1 MKARG
6 KREARRP
13 WLPKSKIHGVLKGR
27 NNIPALQA
35 FVLFLVCLTRGDVPT
50 NSGLAPVFHIPRL
63 RRCCLRLFLAILFAE
78 DLMADSSRFTIIC
91 PCCEATL
98 TIDAQT
104 GALISHEDK
113 TKPLASFDEMVKGL
127 DKQKQMREQIFAQE
141 LSSMKDRDRILE
153 EKFQEAMKRA
163 EKDKD
168 KPYRNPLDID

>member
-1 MKARG
+1 MYTWSSPQTERDYA
-6 KREARRP
+6 
-13 WLPKSKIHGVLKGR
+13 V
-27 NNIPALQA
+27 
-35 FVLFLVCLTRGDVPT
+35 
-50 NSGLAPVFHIPRL
+50 
-63 RRCCLRLFLAILFAE
+63 
-78 DLMADSSRFTIIC
+78 ADTTKFTLIC

-98 TIDAQT
+98 TIDVLT
-104 GALISHEDK
+104 GALLSHEEK
-113 TKPLASFDEMVKGL
+113 AKPLASFDEMVKGL